1 MNEKNVKLGI
11 YIVIVAI
18 VIYYLKGAFVSIL
31 EGLGLKETKEVKET
45 EKAPSE
51 TVKSTDKEIKDEIK
65 KNQKSNVLT
74 KAQKALI
81 LPTYNDAKYAAL
93 ADTLYEAF
101 NHTGTNLKDVENVFA
116 QLKNS
121 IDVKK
126 LIVAYGVKQIYVFGL
141 PDGKP
146 SNLLG
151 HLISE
156 NAKETANKGLQK
168 NKVYY
173 QF

>member
-11 YIVIVAI
+11 IIIVAAI
-18 VIYYLKGAFVSIL
+18 AIYYLKGAFVSLL
-31 EGLGLKETKEVKET
+31 EGLGLKDTKETKDT
-45 EKAPSE
+45 EKAPAE
-51 TVKSTDKEIKDEIK
+51 TVKSTDKELKDEIK
-65 KNQKSNVLT
+65 KGQNSKTLT

-81 LPTYNDAKYAAL
+81 LPTFNKAKYLAL
-93 ADTLYEAF
+93 ADTLYQAF
-101 NHTGTNLKDVENVFA
+101 NHTGTDLAAVENVFS

-121 IDVKK
+121 ADVKS

-156 NAKETANKGLQK
+156 GAINAANKGLEK

-173 QF
+173 KF

>member
-11 YIVIVAI
+11 YIVIAAI
-18 VIYYLKGAFVSIL
+18 VIYYLKGAFVSLL
-31 EGLGLKETKEVKET
+31 EGLGLKDTKETKDT
-45 EKAPSE
+45 EKAPAE
-51 TVKSTDKEIKDEIK
+51 TVKSTENDLKKEIKQ
-65 KNQKSNVLT
+65 NQNSKLLT
-74 KAQKALI
+74 KAQKALV
-81 LPTYNDAKYAAL
+81 LPTFNKAKYNAL

-101 NHTGTNLKDVENVFA
+101 NHTGTDKARVENVFS
-116 QLKNS
+116 QLKNVA
-121 IDVKK
+121 DVKS

-151 HLISE
+151 HLVSE
-156 NAKETANKGLQK
+156 GAVDAANKGLEK

-173 QF
+173 KF